1 MITVNG
7 KSMEWREGLTFPEI
21 YEFLGYPGKSPKVL
35 IKVNGEIVLRSKWR
49 GYAIPDGSVIE
60 VVDIHCGG

>member
-21 YEFLGYPGKSPKVL
+21 YKFLGYPGTSPKVL
-35 IKVNGEIVLRSKWR
+35 IKVNGEIVFRSKWS
-49 GYAIPDGSVIE
+49 GYTIPDGSVIE
-60 VVDIHCGG
+60 VVDIRCGG